1 MFFVTSPFENN
12 ILLLKGRRSNMR
24 AIFLGGDLRQKYAC
38 DYLNI
43 YNINSEFYPNFD
55 LNQDM
60 KNSIQNAS
68 LIALPI
74 PICKADKYLNIS
86 GENFIDIYEILSLL
100 NKNNVVFGGN
110 FTGNAKD
117 YLDNKGIHY
126 IDYFEIE
133 SFQIRNALLSAEGAI
148 YYAKQRLDISITGL
162 DIAILGFGRIGKIL
176 AYLLSSQG
184 AKITVCCRKESDL
197 AWCKLMGFN
206 AIRIKNWGNRSN
218 LELSDDNYDVI
229 FNTIPYRIMD
239 ESFAKKYNG
248 NTLIL
253 DLASYPFG
261 MDEFIAEKYKLK
273 YYREPGI
280 PGRYAPKSAGEIIG
294 ETIINNLNYKEE

>member
-1 MFFVTSPFENN
+1 
-12 ILLLKGRRSNMR
+12 MR
-24 AIFLGGDLRQKYAC
+24 VIFLGGDLRQKYAC

-74 PICKADKYLNIS
+74 PICKDDKYLNIT
-86 GENFIDIYEILSLL
+86 EANLIDLYEILSLL
-100 NKNNVVFGGN
+100 NKNSMVFGGK

-117 YLDNKGIHY
+117 YLFNKGIQY
-126 IDYFEIE
+126 IDYFDIE
-133 SFQIRNALLSAEGAI
+133 SFQIQNALLSAEGAI
-148 YYAKQRLDISITGL
+148 YYAKQRLDRSISGL
-162 DIAILGFGRIGKIL
+162 EIAILGFGRIGKIL
-176 AYLLSSQG
+176 AYLLSLQG
-184 AKITVCCRKESDL
+184 AKITVCCRKESDF
-197 AWCKLMGFN
+197 AWCKLIGFN
-206 AIRIKNWGNRSN
+206 AVKIKNWGNRSN
-218 LELSDDNYDVI
+218 LESVGDNYDI
-229 FNTIPYRIMD
+229 MFNTIPYRIMD
-239 ESFAKKYNG
+239 ESFAKRYNYD
-248 NTLIL
+248 TLII

-261 MDEFIAEKYKLK
+261 MDESIAKEYKLR

-294 ETIINNLNYKEE
+294 ETIINNIHYKEE